1 MREPR
6 DTFHQ
11 AGEQQ
16 MTEPDNFE
24 ESTGA
29 LSSRMKRM
37 DSALDRLDEPLYRV
51 DSSLDKLDGALD
63 RTDDFYGMLFRDDAS
78 LRARA
83 IAGAMG
89 MEWVRTLDD
98 EEMIAIEDAA
108 VTSGSAE
115 GVSEEEMAMFRWAD
129 LVMAVRTPAGED
141 GFVVVEPA
149 HIAGFQEVDM
159 AVRRARYMSRFT
171 GLPTYAAIASVRNI
185 DGIGSHLTREAP
197 QPVGPEGHI
206 LVFWAPF
213 GDL

>member
-1 MREPR
+1 
-6 DTFHQ
+6 
-11 AGEQQ
+11 

-29 LSSRMKRM
+29 LSSRMTRL
-37 DSALDRLDEPLYRV
+37 DSALDRLDESLARA

-63 RTDDFYGMLFRDDAS
+63 RTDDFYGRLFRNDAA

-98 EEMIAIEDAA
+98 EEMVAIEDAA
-108 VTSGSAE
+108 VSSGRAE
-115 GVSEEEMAMFRWAD
+115 GVSEEEMAMFRWAE

-149 HIAGFQEVDM
+149 YIAGFQEVDL

-171 GLPTYAAIASVRNI
+171 GRPTYAAISSVRNI
-185 DGIGSHLTREAP
+185 DGVGSHLTRG
-197 QPVGPEGHI
+197 GPAARGARGSHSGVLGAI
-206 LVFWAPF
+206 WRSVAV
-213 GDL
+213 